1 MRAVFSKRRTLSE
14 FRASL
19 GRFRPLVSFVAAA
32 WPLLRLVATLYLPAI
47 AAALEPTLGRLEL
60 VRLDNGVY
68 LLQDDYKASPET
80 VHTALDVL
88 EAIEC
93 RRKIIVMGKVSEPP
107 GSQGPVYREARRAY
121 GTNRRQDHP
130 RRR

>member
-1 MRAVFSKRRTLSE
+1 MRAVFSKRRTSSE

-47 AAALEPTLGRLEL
+47 AASLAALEPTPGRLEP

-68 LLQDDYKASPET
+68 LLQDDYKASLET

-93 RRKIIVMGKVSEPP
+93 RRKIIVMGEVSEPP
-107 GSQGPVYREARRAY
+107 GSQGPV
-121 GTNRRQDHP
+121 QP
-130 RRR
+130 R